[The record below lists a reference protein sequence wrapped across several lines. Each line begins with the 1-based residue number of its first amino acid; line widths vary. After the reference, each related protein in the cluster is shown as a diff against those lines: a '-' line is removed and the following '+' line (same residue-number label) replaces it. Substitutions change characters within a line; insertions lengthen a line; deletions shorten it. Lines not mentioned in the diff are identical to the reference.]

1 MQTQEVIIKPTLKVI
16 LKADAQKL
24 DEIVVTAMGISRE
37 KKALGYAVQ
46 EEKSEQNYFILL
58 EERISYKI
66 INVCLRS
73 FRSHKLVSHERRNPT
88 RIPKQQNI

>member
-1 MQTQEVIIKPTLKVI
+1 MI
-16 LKADAQKL
+16 
-24 DEIVVTAMGISRE
+24 
-37 KKALGYAVQ
+37 VQ

-88 RIPKQQNI
+88 RIPKQQNIWIGSRYKAFVRTHLLSRATDFSTSAAKTSIFENIQ